1 MLRTLCL
8 TTTAL
13 IALAAATNVYAAAPY
28 TSEVVFGDSLSDDGN
43 LSLASGSP
51 VIMKFTTNPGNVTVE
66 NLAASLGLTLAP
78 SVLGG
83 TDYAFGGAGVL
94 TNAPGTPAGVPTE
107 TAQITGY
114 LATNPKLSGSSL
126 YTVWGGANDIFY
138 AAASSAGYSAAQAL
152 IAQSTVGLPPA
163 YVAAVTAQI
172 NAAVEA
178 KAGVTTLETPTQALT
193 NVDAAA
199 AQELSLLG
207 ALKAA
212 GARNIMVFNLP
223 DIGTT
228 PEGVASG
235 PAGSAG
241 LTALSVGYNTVLN
254 SGLTALGTGI
264 IPVNT
269 FALVHEVEANP
280 ALYGFVNVTTPA
292 CTTASSLMCTRAT
305 LVNPTAYTNYLFA
318 DGVHPTTAADVI
330 LSQYL
335 VAELA
340 APQQESLLAE
350 APLAYLDAE
359 KHAVGNELLYDD
371 AQNQTG
377 VRLFATGGYA
387 HQSLHGQ
394 TYSPDG
400 HSDDGVFTVGAD
412 WRYSEA
418 VSFGAELTGATG
430 TEDVANNGKFT
441 TDAVMGSLFGQY
453 QWRHQ
458 AYVNGLI
465 GVGQLEFHDIQ
476 RTLTLGTDTRVE
488 HGSTSGT
495 TADANITAG
504 YWFGPQ
510 NLHTGPYIGATY
522 DRVRVEAFGETGGDS
537 SAMTFGA
544 QVREALIGE
553 VGWKFQAA
561 VPTGFAVLYPFATVG
576 YDYDGDAKTREV
588 SAGLTTMNGTFDM
601 PGFTPSKSWGTAEI
615 GVNAQFSRAWS
626 AFAAYSG
633 RFGDSSQG
641 YNGGSV
647 GLKYSF

>member
-1 MLRTLCL
+1 LLRTLFL

-13 IALAAATNVYAAAPY
+13 VALTAATNVYAAAPY

-66 NLAASLGLTLAP
+66 NLAASLGLTLSP

-114 LATNPKLSGSSL
+114 LASSPKISSSTL

-138 AAASSAGYSAAQAL
+138 AAASSAGYTAAQAL
-152 IAQSTVGLPPA
+152 IAQNTAGLPAA

-178 KAGVTTLETPTQALT
+178 QAGVTTLETATQALT

-199 AQELSLLG
+199 AQELTLLG
-207 ALKAA
+207 ALKTA
-212 GARNIMVFNLP
+212 GAKNIVVFNLP

-228 PEGVASG
+228 PEATAAG
-235 PAGSAG
+235 PAGAAG
-241 LTALSVGYNTVLN
+241 LTALTVGYNTVLN
-254 SGLTALGTGI
+254 SGLTALGVGI

-269 FALVHEVEANP
+269 FALIHEVVANP
-280 ALYGFVNVTTPA
+280 AAFGFVNVTTPA

-330 LSQYL
+330 LNQYI

-350 APLAYLDAE
+350 APLAYLTAE
-359 KHAVGNELLYDD
+359 QQAVGDELLYDQ

-430 TEDVANNGKFT
+430 TEDLANDGKFT
-441 TDAVMGSLFGQY
+441 TNAIMGSLFGQY
-453 QWRHQ
+453 QFGHV
-458 AYVNGLI
+458 AYVDGSVGL
-465 GVGQLEFHDIQ
+465 GQLEFHDIQ
-476 RTLTLGTDTRVE
+476 RTLTLGTLLRVE

-495 TADANITAG
+495 TADAHIAAG

-510 NLHTGPYIGATY
+510 NLHTGPYIAATY
-522 DRVRVEAFGETGGDS
+522 DRVRVESFGETGGDS

-544 QVREALIGE
+544 QTREAMIGE

-561 VPTGFAVLYPFATVG
+561 VPTGFAMLYPFATVG
-576 YDYDGDAKTREV
+576 YDYDAKATTREIN
-588 SAGLTTMNGTFDM
+588 AGLTTMNGTFDM
-601 PGFTPSKSWGTAEI
+601 PGFAPSKSWGTAEV
-615 GVNAQFSRAWS
+615 GVNAQLNRSWS

-641 YNGGSV
+641 YNGGQV
-647 GLKYSF
+647 GVKYSF